1 MKQKDFSETAAL
13 QAQSSQA
20 QSSGSS
26 RQEIDSDWQGGVRR
40 RSFLKGLG
48 IVGATL
54 LPTSA
59 LLMTKAKA
67 QEDKSQGKLT
77 KGDADILRFLAW
89 AELVEADLWTQYNE
103 LGGAQKPDE
112 TNTPNAGNGPYKAAL
127 QNLDGDMPQ
136 YITDNTQDEITHAAF
151 LNAYLGSHGA
161 QPVVFPTAFFR
172 STGSSATGADLTRIN
187 TRLTT
192 LLHLNVNT
200 SFYTRYRSNENP
212 DLGATFTGPVTINDR
227 KGIPQSNADDPPPPE
242 HIQAIANTAAFHFA
256 FIEVGGSSLYPT
268 LALKVTSLEVL
279 RIVLSIGGTEIDH
292 FSLWHDKLAG
302 AVTAVSSGGFA
313 VTDPV
318 TGLAFPD
325 LSTNPT
331 ELTQINKILAEPCD
345 FLSKSLPEVSV
356 IRPVSTKNSGAVAAF
371 NAFKAD
377 GLFHDQKDD
386 FLNFGMELAE
396 AADAAEREQEE

>member
-1 MKQKDFSETAAL
+1 MKQKNFSDTAAF
-13 QAQSSQA
+13 QT

-26 RQEIDSDWQGGVRR
+26 RQEIDSHPHGGVRR

-59 LLMTKAKA
+59 LLMTNAKA
-67 QEDKSQGKLT
+67 QGSSGKLS

-89 AELVEADLWTQYNE
+89 AELVEVDLWTQYNE
-103 LGGAQKPDE
+103 LGGAQLPDE
-112 TNTPNAGNGPYKAAL
+112 TNTSNAGNGPYKAAL

-151 LNAYLGSHGA
+151 LNAYLTAHGA
-161 QPVVFPTAFFR
+161 QPVVFPKAFFR
-172 STGSSATGADLTRIN
+172 STGSSASGADQTKIN

-192 LLHLNVNT
+192 LLHLDVNT
-200 SFYTRYRSNENP
+200 SYYTRYRSNENP
-212 DLGATFTGPVTINDR
+212 DLGATFTGPVTINDK
-227 KGIPQSNADDPPPPE
+227 KGIPQFSPGDEAPPD

-256 FIEVGGSSLYPT
+256 FIESGGSSLYPT
-268 LALKVTSLEVL
+268 LALKVTNLEVL

-292 FSLWHDKLAG
+292 FSLWHDKLSG

-313 VTDPV
+313 VTDSV
-318 TGLAFPD
+318 TGLKFPD
-325 LSTNPT
+325 LSTHPT

-345 FLSKSLPEVSV
+345 FLSESLPEVSV
-356 IRPVSTKNSGAVAAF
+356 IRPTSTKNSGAMAAF

-386 FLNFGMELAE
+386 FLDFGMQLAE
-396 AADAAEREQEE
+396 AADNAQRESD